1 MSNENDTAAR
11 SELIDGLARKARTAT
26 DATEKNDQWRELWR
40 EVLPLERWYFIKDE
54 SETLSPIYLKDGDN
68 IILPAFTSVDRAVE
82 YAKDFGGAE
91 RVYGSAPGGM
101 LSAAAELEKNGVNL
115 IVFNAKDEPFA
126 VTPVTLKTLAEG
138 YVESGQGQIVGVNKQ
153 LPESEI
159 DALAYY
165 SRANV
170 DDIKAKSALWI
181 ETLLLESW
189 YFVPVGEG
197 AQMRPFAVK
206 GDSGAVVLAFTT
218 PKRAAEYATL
228 RGLGELEAVIQ
239 MTPAESI
246 KAFTSEGSAAEA
258 MQFDPQHGSFF
269 TSVKQLPAMFEI
281 AGKVASQR
289 EETSAEG

>member
-1 MSNENDTAAR
+1 MTNENNSSAHSST
-11 SELIDGLARKARTAT
+11 IDALARKARTET
-26 DATEKNDQWRELWR
+26 DPAQKNDQWRELWR
-40 EVLPLERWYFIKDE
+40 EVLPLERWYFIKDD
-54 SETLSPIYLKDGDN
+54 SDTLSPIYLKDGDN
-68 IILPAFTSVDRAVE
+68 IILPAFTSVERAVE
-82 YAKDFGGAE
+82 YAKDFGGAD

-101 LSAAAELEKNGVNL
+101 LSAASELEKNGVGL

-165 SRANV
+165 SRANL

-181 ETLLLESW
+181 ESLLLDYW

-197 AQMRPFAVK
+197 EQMRPFAVK
-206 GDSGAVVLAFTT
+206 GESGAVVLAFTT
-218 PKRAAEYATL
+218 PKRAAEYGAL
-228 RGLGELEAVIQ
+228 RGFGDLDAVIQ
-239 MTPAESI
+239 MTPQESI
-246 KAFTSEGSAAEA
+246 TAFTSEGSAAES

-269 TSVKQLPAMFEI
+269 TSVKQLPAMLEI
-281 AGKVASQR
+281 AQKVAAQR
-289 EETSAEG
+289 EESTDEG